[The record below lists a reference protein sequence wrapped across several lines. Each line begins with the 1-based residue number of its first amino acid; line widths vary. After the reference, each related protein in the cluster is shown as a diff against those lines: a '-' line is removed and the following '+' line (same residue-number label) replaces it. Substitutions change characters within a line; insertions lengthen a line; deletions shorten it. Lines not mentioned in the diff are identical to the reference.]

1 MPPKVN
7 AELAPQ
13 IFHKLHEAICQGLI
27 RSCHD
32 LSEGG
37 LAVAMAEMC
46 LAGGWGATIDLSFV
60 SDSSLG
66 DLDRE
71 VALFA
76 ESNTRFLIEV
86 QQENETEVT
95 RLLSN
100 SYKLIGAVTEDPY
113 LRVTSGKEK
122 ELAIS
127 VSIADLKEAWQKPLR
142 W

>member
-1 MPPKVN
+1 MN
-7 AELAPQ
+7 LQLAPRV
-13 IFHKLHEAICQGLI
+13 FEKLHEAISQGLI

-37 LAVAMAEMC
+37 LAVALAEMC
-46 LAGGWGATIDLSFV
+46 LAGGWGAAIDLSFV

-71 VALFA
+71 AALFA
-76 ESNTRFLIEV
+76 ESNTRFLVEV

-100 SYKLIGAVTEDPY
+100 SYKLIGTVTEDPY
-113 LRVTSGKEK
+113 LRITWGEEK
-122 ELAIS
+122 GLAIS
-127 VSIADLKEAWQKPLR
+127 ASIADLKEAWQKPLR

>member
-1 MPPKVN
+1 
-7 AELAPQ
+7 
-13 IFHKLHEAICQGLI
+13 
-27 RSCHD
+27 
-32 LSEGG
+32 
-37 LAVAMAEMC
+37 
-46 LAGGWGATIDLSFV
+46 
-60 SDSSLG
+60 
-66 DLDRE
+66 LDRE

-76 ESNTRFLIEV
+76 ESNTRFLVEV
-86 QQENETEVT
+86 QQENEMEATK
-95 RLLSN
+95 LLSN